1 MKHQLPFIILL
12 LLSLNS
18 FGQEDRKYMYAEV
31 RDKFGAVANAH
42 VINLNTKQG
51 TYTNESG
58 EFRISSKLNDSL
70 KISFVGYKTKTL
82 KVKITHFGI
91 QQNIISIEKIAYELD
106 EVRLKNHDLLGYLS
120 SDSKKIKTKKTI
132 DAKSLNL
139 PYAGSRK
146 LTKAERDL
154 HTAMTSASGIPLD
167 PLINWISGRLKKLK
181 NNKEI
186 EDLEKRIAFINSNY
200 KDYIQHHLKLKNKDV
215 LRFVYYCESDAD
227 FKTINYREKVSMFPF
242 LEQKSIE
249 FKNLNPET
257 YQ

>member
-1 MKHQLPFIILL
+1 MKHQLLLIILL

-139 PYAGSRK
+139 PYAGSRI
-146 LTKAERDL
+146 LTPAERKL
-154 HTAMTSASGIPLD
+154 YTALGGGNLLSVD
-167 PLINWISGRLKKLK
+167 YLINSISGRVKKLRK
-181 NNKEI
+181 LKAI
-186 EDLEKRIAFINSNY
+186 EEKEKRITFINSNY
-200 KDYIQHHLKLKNKDV
+200 KDYIQHHLKLKNKDI

-227 FKTINYREKVSMFPF
+227 FKTINYREKISMFSF
-242 LEQKSIE
+242 LKQKSKE
-249 FKNLNPET
+249 FKKLNSEI